1 MSENNDCKQA
11 LSLKLQKEKQLDI
24 WIQFKG
30 YLCYK
35 MITPQSVLSEAQVK
49 NFFIS

>member
-24 WIQFKG
+24 WVQFKG
-30 YLCYK
+30 YLRCK
-35 MITPQSVLSEAQVK
+35 TITPKSVLSEAHVK